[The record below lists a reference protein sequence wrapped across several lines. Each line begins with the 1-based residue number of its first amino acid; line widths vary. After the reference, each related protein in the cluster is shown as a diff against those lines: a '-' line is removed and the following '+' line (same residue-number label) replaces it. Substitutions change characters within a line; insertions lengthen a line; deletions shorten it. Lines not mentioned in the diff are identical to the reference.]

1 MEKNNNRKNPF
12 LDTIDSDSS
21 KNDGN
26 NGVNIYPKGN
36 TNGNN
41 SIEYN
46 DVNFISDN
54 LQMNVEKIDKL
65 LYVEQSFDLLKREL
79 TVGNRKAVMY
89 YINGFCDSDMIQ
101 KIEEFFCKLKADEIP
116 DTPERFVRDKIP
128 YVQIDLY
135 KDQYNVVTF
144 ILSGVVCLLVEGFEK
159 AMLIDIR
166 KYPDRSIEEPEKYKV
181 LRGSRDG
188 FVENIIRNTALIRR
202 RIRDPKYMCEV
213 VQVGRSSRTDIAVC
227 YMSDKAD
234 KKLLNYIKK
243 QLREIKTDA
252 LPMNQESLSECLHK
266 GHWFNPFPKFRYTER
281 PDTVAAEILEG
292 QICILV
298 DNSPAA
304 MLLPTTIFDVI
315 EEADDYY
322 FPPITG
328 TYLRLARTIVTLV
341 SLILTPL
348 FLLYANNPEFVPDWL
363 FFTKITEPQYVPI
376 FLQLLIL
383 ELAVDGLKLA
393 AINTPSTLNTP
404 LSLIA
409 AIIIGE
415 FAVNTGWFNEQTM
428 LYMAVVAIANF
439 THENY
444 ELAYS
449 IKFLR
454 LIMLVLTQL
463 FNLTGL
469 IIGLVITVLTIVS
482 NRTIARTS
490 YIYPL
495 YPFDLKKFLL
505 RFFRISIKKK
515 M

>member
-1 MEKNNNRKNPF
+1 MENFITKNLKNNEKE
-12 LDTIDSDSS
+12 LD
-21 KNDGN
+21 
-26 NGVNIYPKGN
+26 
-36 TNGNN
+36 
-41 SIEYN
+41 
-46 DVNFISDN
+46 
-54 LQMNVEKIDKL
+54 KIL
-65 LYVEQSFDLLKREL
+65 HINESFDILKRSFKIE
-79 TVGNRKAVMY
+79 NRQCAMY
-89 YINGFCDSDMIQ
+89 YINGFCNSDTIQ
-101 KIEEFFCKLKADEIP
+101 KVQEFFCNMKEEELPENVEDFAD
-116 DTPERFVRDKIP
+116 DKIP
-128 YVQIDLY
+128 YIQIDLY
-135 KDQYNVVTF
+135 DDKYNVLTSL
-144 ILSGVVCLLVEGFEK
+144 LSGVVCLMVDGYDK
-159 AMLIDIR
+159 AMLVDVR
-166 KYPDRSIEEPEKYKV
+166 EYPARNVAEPEKYKV

-188 FVENIIRNTALIRR
+188 FVETLLMNTALIRR
-202 RIRDPKYMCEV
+202 RIRDPEYMCEV
-213 VQVGRSSRTDIAVC
+213 VRVGKSSRTDIAIC
-227 YMSDKAD
+227 YMRGRAD
-234 KKLLNYIKK
+234 KKLLNYIKE
-243 QLREIKTDA
+243 QLSKIDADA

-328 TYLRLARTIVTLV
+328 TYLRLARTAITIL
-341 SLILTPL
+341 SLLLTPL
-348 FLLYANNPEFVPDWL
+348 FLLYANNPGMVPDWL
-363 FFTKITEPQYVPI
+363 FFTKITDPQYVPI
-376 FLQLLIL
+376 FWQLLIL
-383 ELAVDGLKLA
+383 ELAIDGLKLA

-454 LIMLVLTQL
+454 LVLLVLTQL
-463 FNLTGL
+463 FNLTGF
-469 IIGLVITVLTIVS
+469 IIGIIVS
-482 NRTIARTS
+482 LLAIILNRTIARTS

-495 YPFDLKKFLL
+495 YPFDLKKFML
-505 RFFRISIKKK
+505 RFFRVSIKNK
-515 M
+515 

>member
-1 MEKNNNRKNPF
+1 ME
-12 LDTIDSDSS
+12 
-21 KNDGN
+21 
-26 NGVNIYPKGN
+26 
-36 TNGNN
+36 
-41 SIEYN
+41 
-46 DVNFISDN
+46 NFITKN
-54 LQMNVEKIDKL
+54 LKENEKKL
-65 LYVEQSFDLLKREL
+65 DEILHIHESFDILKRNFKI
-79 TVGNRKAVMY
+79 GDRDGVMY
-89 YINGFCDSDMIQ
+89 FINGFCDNDMIQ
-101 KIEEFFCKLKADEIP
+101 KVEEFFCNMTEEELPQKVEDFSEN
-116 DTPERFVRDKIP
+116 KIP
-128 YVQIDLY
+128 YIQVDLFED
-135 KDQYNVVTF
+135 KYNVLTF
-144 ILSGVVCLLVEGFEK
+144 ILSGVVCLMIDGYEK
-159 AMLIDIR
+159 AMLVDVR
-166 KYPDRSIEEPEKYKV
+166 NYPARNVQEPEKYKV

-188 FVENIIRNTALIRR
+188 FVETLLMNTALIRR
-202 RIRDPKYMCEV
+202 RIRNPEYMCEIV
-213 VQVGRSSRTDIAVC
+213 RAGKSSRTDIAIC
-227 YMSDKAD
+227 YINGRAD
-234 KKLLNYIKK
+234 KKLLNYIKEQIQK
-243 QLREIKTDA
+243 IEIDA
-252 LPMNQESLSECLHK
+252 LPMNQESLSECIHK

-328 TYLRLARTIVTLV
+328 TYLRLARASITVL
-341 SLILTPL
+341 SLLLTPL
-348 FLLYANNPEFVPDWL
+348 FLLYANNPGMIPDWL
-363 FFTKITEPQYVPI
+363 SFTRITEPQNVPI
-376 FLQLLIL
+376 FWQLLIL
-383 ELAVDGLKLA
+383 ELAIDGLKLA

-409 AIIIGE
+409 AIVIGE

-454 LIMLVLTQL
+454 LILLVLTEL
-463 FNLTGL
+463 FHFTGF
-469 IIGLVITVLTIVS
+469 IVGIFVAIAAIVC

-495 YPFDLKKFLL
+495 YPFDFKKFMQ
-505 RFFRISIKKK
+505 RFFRVSIKNK
-515 M
+515 

>member
-1 MEKNNNRKNPF
+1 MEKFITKNLKNNEKE
-12 LDTIDSDSS
+12 LDKILC
-21 KNDGN
+21 
-26 NGVNIYPKGN
+26 
-36 TNGNN
+36 
-41 SIEYN
+41 IE
-46 DVNFISDN
+46 D
-54 LQMNVEKIDKL
+54 
-65 LYVEQSFDLLKREL
+65 SFDILKRIFKI
-79 TVGNRKAVMY
+79 GNRHGAIY
-89 YINGFCDSDMIQ
+89 YINGFCDNNMIQ
-101 KIEEFFCKLKADEIP
+101 KIEEFFCNMKEEEM
-116 DTPERFVRDKIP
+116 PEKVEDFANDKIP
-128 YVQIDLY
+128 FIQIDLY
-135 KDQYNVVTF
+135 SDKYNVLSN
-144 ILSGVVCLLVEGFEK
+144 ILAGVACLLIDGYEK
-159 AMLIDIR
+159 AMLIDTR
-166 KYPDRSIEEPEKYKV
+166 SYPARNVQEPEKYKV

-188 FVENIIRNTALIRR
+188 FVETLLMNTALIRR
-202 RIRDPKYMCEV
+202 RIRNPEYMCEV
-213 VQVGRSSRTDIAVC
+213 VRIGKSSRTDIAIC
-227 YMSDKAD
+227 YMKDRVN
-234 KKLLNYIKK
+234 KKLLKYIKEQINK
-243 QLREIKTDA
+243 IEVDA

-328 TYLRLARTIVTLV
+328 TYLRLARTAITILSLV
-341 SLILTPL
+341 LTPL
-348 FLLYANNPEFVPDWL
+348 FLLYANNPAMVPDWL
-363 FFTKITEPQYVPI
+363 TFTKITDIQFIPI
-376 FLQLLIL
+376 FWQLLIL
-383 ELAVDGLKLA
+383 ELAIDGLKLA

-454 LIMLVLTQL
+454 LILLILTSL
-463 FNLTGL
+463 FDLTGF
-469 IIGLVITVLTIVS
+469 IVGIVIAVIAVIS

-495 YPFDLKKFLL
+495 YPFDFKKFML
-505 RFFRISIKKK
+505 RFFRVSIKNK
-515 M
+515 

>member
-1 MEKNNNRKNPF
+1 MYKTSIFTNNILCGNIVKNILNMILTTYIYGEMEICMENEK
-12 LDTIDSDSS
+12 
-21 KNDGN
+21 
-26 NGVNIYPKGN
+26 
-36 TNGNN
+36 
-41 SIEYN
+41 
-46 DVNFISDN
+46 FISKKIQENEETLDN
-54 LQMNVEKIDKL
+54 ILHVHE
-65 LYVEQSFDLLKREL
+65 SFDILKRNFKI
-79 TVGNRKAVMY
+79 GNRKCVMY
-89 YINGFCDSDMIQ
+89 YINGFCDNDMIQ
-101 KIEEFFCKLKADEIP
+101 KIEEFFCNMKEEELPKNVEDFAN
-116 DTPERFVRDKIP
+116 DKIP
-128 YVQIDLY
+128 YIQIDLY
-135 KDQYNVVTF
+135 DDKYNVLTSL
-144 ILSGVVCLLVEGFEK
+144 LSGVVCLMVDDYDK
-159 AMLIDIR
+159 AMLIDVR
-166 KYPDRSIEEPEKYKV
+166 SYPARNVEEPEKYKV

-188 FVENIIRNTALIRR
+188 FVETLLMNTALIRR
-202 RIRDPKYMCEV
+202 RIRDPEYMCEV
-213 VQVGRSSRTDIAVC
+213 VRVGKSSRTDIAIC
-227 YMSDKAD
+227 YMNGRAD
-234 KKLLNYIKK
+234 KKLLNYIKE
-243 QLREIKTDA
+243 QLSKVDADA

-328 TYLRLARTIVTLV
+328 TYLRLARTAITIL
-341 SLILTPL
+341 SLLLTPL
-348 FLLYANNPEFVPDWL
+348 FLFYANNPGAVPDWL
-363 FFTKITEPQYVPI
+363 FFTKITDPQYVPI
-376 FLQLLIL
+376 FWQLLIL
-383 ELAVDGLKLA
+383 ELAIDGLKLA

-454 LIMLVLTQL
+454 LILLILTEL
-463 FNLTGL
+463 FDLTGF
-469 IIGLVITVLTIVS
+469 IIGIIIAVLAIVL

-495 YPFDLKKFLL
+495 YPFDLKKFML
-505 RFFRISIKKK
+505 RFLRVSIKNK
-515 M
+515 

>member
-1 MEKNNNRKNPF
+1 MENFITKNLKNNEKE
-12 LDTIDSDSS
+12 LDRILHI
-21 KNDGN
+21 N
-26 NGVNIYPKGN
+26 
-36 TNGNN
+36 
-41 SIEYN
+41 E
-46 DVNFISDN
+46 
-54 LQMNVEKIDKL
+54 
-65 LYVEQSFDLLKREL
+65 SFDILKRSFKIE
-79 TVGNRKAVMY
+79 NRQCVMY
-89 YINGFCDSDMIQ
+89 YINGFCNSDTIQ
-101 KIEEFFCKLKADEIP
+101 KVQEFFCNMKEEELPENVEDFAD
-116 DTPERFVRDKIP
+116 DKIP
-128 YVQIDLY
+128 YIQIDLY
-135 KDQYNVVTF
+135 NDKYNVLTSL
-144 ILSGVVCLLVEGFEK
+144 LSGVVCLMVDGYDK
-159 AMLIDIR
+159 AMLVDVR
-166 KYPDRSIEEPEKYKV
+166 NYPARNVEEPEKYKV

-188 FVENIIRNTALIRR
+188 FVETLLMNTALIRR
-202 RIRDPKYMCEV
+202 RIRDPEYMCEV
-213 VQVGRSSRTDIAVC
+213 VRVGKTSRTDIAIC
-227 YMSDKAD
+227 YMNGRAD
-234 KKLLNYIKK
+234 KKLLNYIKE
-243 QLREIKTDA
+243 QLSKIDADA

-328 TYLRLARTIVTLV
+328 TYLRLARTAITVL
-341 SLILTPL
+341 SLLLTPL
-348 FLLYANNPEFVPDWL
+348 FLLYANNPEMVPDWL
-363 FFTKITEPQYVPI
+363 FFTKITDPQYVPI
-376 FLQLLIL
+376 FWQLLIL
-383 ELAVDGLKLA
+383 ELAIDGLKLA

-454 LIMLVLTQL
+454 LILLVLTQL
-463 FNLTGL
+463 FNLTGF
-469 IIGLVITVLTIVS
+469 IIGIIVS
-482 NRTIARTS
+482 LLAIILNRTIARTS

-495 YPFDLKKFLL
+495 YPFDLKKFML
-505 RFFRISIKKK
+505 RFFRVSIKNK
-515 M
+515 

>member
-1 MEKNNNRKNPF
+1 MENFITKNIKNNEKE
-12 LDTIDSDSS
+12 LDRILHI
-21 KNDGN
+21 N
-26 NGVNIYPKGN
+26 
-36 TNGNN
+36 
-41 SIEYN
+41 E
-46 DVNFISDN
+46 
-54 LQMNVEKIDKL
+54 
-65 LYVEQSFDLLKREL
+65 SFDILKRSFKIE
-79 TVGNRKAVMY
+79 NRQCVMY
-89 YINGFCDSDMIQ
+89 YINGFCNSETIQ
-101 KIEEFFCKLKADEIP
+101 KVQEFFCNMKEELPKNVEDFAD
-116 DTPERFVRDKIP
+116 DKIP
-128 YVQIDLY
+128 YIQIDLY
-135 KDQYNVVTF
+135 NDKYNVLTSL
-144 ILSGVVCLLVEGFEK
+144 LSGVVCLMVDGYDK
-159 AMLIDIR
+159 AMLVDVR
-166 KYPDRSIEEPEKYKV
+166 NYPARNVAEPEKYKV

-188 FVENIIRNTALIRR
+188 FVETLLMNTALIRR
-202 RIRDPKYMCEV
+202 RIRDPEYMCEV
-213 VQVGRSSRTDIAVC
+213 VRVGKTSRTDIAIC
-227 YMSDKAD
+227 YMNGRAD
-234 KKLLNYIKK
+234 KKLLNYIKE
-243 QLREIKTDA
+243 QLGKIDADA

-328 TYLRLARTIVTLV
+328 TYLRLARTAITVL
-341 SLILTPL
+341 SLLLTPL
-348 FLLYANNPEFVPDWL
+348 FLLYANNPGMVPDWL
-363 FFTKITEPQYVPI
+363 FFTKITDPQYVPI
-376 FLQLLIL
+376 FWQLLIL
-383 ELAVDGLKLA
+383 ELAIDGLKLA

-454 LIMLVLTQL
+454 LVLLVLTQL
-463 FNLTGL
+463 FNLTGF
-469 IIGLVITVLTIVS
+469 IIGIIVS
-482 NRTIARTS
+482 LLAIILNRTIARTS

-495 YPFDLKKFLL
+495 YPFDLKKFML
-505 RFFRISIKKK
+505 RFFRVSIKNK
-515 M
+515 

>member
-1 MEKNNNRKNPF
+1 MTEEELPQK
-12 LDTIDSDSS
+12 
-21 KNDGN
+21 
-26 NGVNIYPKGN
+26 
-36 TNGNN
+36 
-41 SIEYN
+41 
-46 DVNFISDN
+46 
-54 LQMNVEKIDKL
+54 VEDFS
-65 LYVEQSFDLLKREL
+65 E
-79 TVGNRKAVMY
+79 N
-89 YINGFCDSDMIQ
+89 
-101 KIEEFFCKLKADEIP
+101 
-116 DTPERFVRDKIP
+116 KIP
-128 YVQIDLY
+128 YIQVDLFED
-135 KDQYNVVTF
+135 KYNVLTF
-144 ILSGVVCLLVEGFEK
+144 ILSGVVCLMIDGYEK
-159 AMLIDIR
+159 AMLIDVR
-166 KYPDRSIEEPEKYKV
+166 NYPARNVQEPEKYKV

-188 FVENIIRNTALIRR
+188 FVETLLMNTALIRR
-202 RIRDPKYMCEV
+202 RIRNPEYMCEIV
-213 VQVGRSSRTDIAVC
+213 RAGKSSRTDIAIC
-227 YMSDKAD
+227 YINGRAD
-234 KKLLNYIKK
+234 KKLLNYIKEQIQK
-243 QLREIKTDA
+243 IEIDA
-252 LPMNQESLSECLHK
+252 LPMNQESLSECIHK

-328 TYLRLARTIVTLV
+328 TYLRLARASITVL
-341 SLILTPL
+341 SLLLTPL
-348 FLLYANNPEFVPDWL
+348 FLLYANNPGMIPDWL
-363 FFTKITEPQYVPI
+363 SFTRITEPQNVPI
-376 FLQLLIL
+376 FWQLLIL
-383 ELAVDGLKLA
+383 ELAIDGLKLA

-409 AIIIGE
+409 AIVIGE

-454 LIMLVLTQL
+454 LILLVLTEL
-463 FNLTGL
+463 FHFTGF
-469 IIGLVITVLTIVS
+469 IVGIFVAIAAIVC

-495 YPFDLKKFLL
+495 YPFDFKKFMQ
-505 RFFRISIKKK
+505 RFFRVSIKNK
-515 M
+515 

>member
-1 MEKNNNRKNPF
+1 ME
-12 LDTIDSDSS
+12 
-21 KNDGN
+21 
-26 NGVNIYPKGN
+26 
-36 TNGNN
+36 
-41 SIEYN
+41 
-46 DVNFISDN
+46 NFITKN
-54 LQMNVEKIDKL
+54 LKENEKKL
-65 LYVEQSFDLLKREL
+65 DEILHIHESFDILKRNFKI
-79 TVGNRKAVMY
+79 GNRDGVMY
-89 YINGFCDSDMIQ
+89 FINGFCDNDMIQ
-101 KIEEFFCKLKADEIP
+101 KVEEFFCNMTEEELPQKVEDFSEN
-116 DTPERFVRDKIP
+116 KIP
-128 YVQIDLY
+128 YIQVDLFED
-135 KDQYNVVTF
+135 KYNVLTF
-144 ILSGVVCLLVEGFEK
+144 ILSGVVCLMIDGYEK
-159 AMLIDIR
+159 AMLIDVR
-166 KYPDRSIEEPEKYKV
+166 NYPARNVQEPEKYKV

-188 FVENIIRNTALIRR
+188 FVETLLMNTALIRR
-202 RIRDPKYMCEV
+202 RIRNPEYMCEIV
-213 VQVGRSSRTDIAVC
+213 RAGKSSRTDIAIC
-227 YMSDKAD
+227 YINGRAD
-234 KKLLNYIKK
+234 KKLLNYIKEQIQK
-243 QLREIKTDA
+243 IEIDA
-252 LPMNQESLSECLHK
+252 LPMNQESLSECIHK

-328 TYLRLARTIVTLV
+328 TYLRLARALITVL
-341 SLILTPL
+341 SLLLTPL
-348 FLLYANNPEFVPDWL
+348 FLLYANNPGMIPDWL
-363 FFTKITEPQYVPI
+363 SFTRITEPQNVPI
-376 FLQLLIL
+376 FWQLLIL
-383 ELAVDGLKLA
+383 ELAIDGLKLA

-409 AIIIGE
+409 AIVIGE

-454 LIMLVLTQL
+454 LILLVLTEL
-463 FNLTGL
+463 FHFTGF
-469 IIGLVITVLTIVS
+469 IVGIFVAIAAIVC

-495 YPFDLKKFLL
+495 YPFDFKKFMQ
-505 RFFRISIKKK
+505 RFFRVSIKNK
-515 M
+515 